1 MSTAPDTGNPAE
13 LYLSELDETPESAV
27 LAFLPLHKRA
37 LGVAFGTAAAAL
49 VFCATAFSL
58 VFIGGDPSGLR
69 LLGEYFYG
77 YEVSWTGA
85 VIGAFWGFVTAFVF
99 AWFAAFVRN
108 LVIATFVFVA
118 RTRHELRQT
127 RDFLDHI

>member
-1 MSTAPDTGNPAE
+1 MNMAPDIRSSGSEAE
-13 LYLSELDETPESAV
+13 GLPEEAI

-37 LGVAFGTAAAAL
+37 LGLAFGLVGGAL
-49 VFCATAFSL
+49 LFVATVFALL
-58 VFIGGDPSGLR
+58 VLGGDPTGLE

-77 YEVSWTGA
+77 YEITWPGA
-85 VIGAFWGFVTAFVF
+85 FIGFFWGFVTCFVF

-108 LVIATFVFVA
+108 LVIATYIFVA
-118 RTRHELRQT
+118 RTREELRQT

>member
-1 MSTAPDTGNPAE
+1 MSTAPDTTGAFSPEEMAE
-13 LYLSELDETPESAV
+13 LPEEAA

-37 LGVAFGTAAAAL
+37 LGIAFGVVGALL
-49 VFCATAFSL
+49 VFVATAFHL
-58 VFIGGDPSGLR
+58 VFLEADPSGLR

-77 YEVSWTGA
+77 YRVSWTGA
-85 VIGAFWGFVTAFVF
+85 FIGAFWGFLTAFVF

-108 LVIATFVFVA
+108 LVIATYVFLA
-118 RTRHELRQT
+118 RTRDEIRQT